1 VNFIVAAHRFLP
13 IMEVGGRAG
22 FNYLLL
28 AFASLGTAEL
38 IKEVAVMNART
49 ADWLTACSWLR

>member
-1 VNFIVAAHRFLP
+1 
-13 IMEVGGRAG
+13 MEVGGRAA
-22 FNYLLL
+22 FNHLLL
-28 AFASLGTAEL
+28 AFASLGPAEL